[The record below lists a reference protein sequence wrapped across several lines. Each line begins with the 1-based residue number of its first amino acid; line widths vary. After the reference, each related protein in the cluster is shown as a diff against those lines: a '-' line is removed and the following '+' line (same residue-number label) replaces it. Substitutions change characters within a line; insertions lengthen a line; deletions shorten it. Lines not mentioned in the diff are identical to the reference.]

1 MDTEIKIN
9 KRGRKKS
16 EERETQI
23 NKEQFKFFVD
33 LSKEQAVLANII
45 SLIHEANKR
54 AYGREITFKDLAIY
68 ALPRLTPKDLERI
81 QENTLSD
88 MERVQKLL
96 DEYNQ
101 KNSTCLELGEFLVR
115 RMNILKE
122 GKDGK

>member
-33 LSKEQAVLANII
+33 LSKEQAVLANILL
-45 SLIHEANKR
+45 LIREANKR
-54 AYGREITFKDLAIY
+54 AYGREITFKDLAVY

-81 QENTLSD
+81 QESTLSD
-88 MERVQKLL
+88 MEKVQKLL

-101 KNSTCLELGEFLVR
+101 KNSTSLELGEFLVK